1 MDHLWQTSTLPLRK
15 SVENHSIRKKKD
27 FDCNHDFVVYPA
39 LLSKVAYAFKENMV
53 VSTKSKD
60 SITYHEVFDG
70 RDAVVSYIYINI
82 YITLSPN
89 HYSF

>member
-70 RDAVVSYIYINI
+70 RDAVVSCI
-82 YITLSPN
+82 
-89 HYSF
+89 